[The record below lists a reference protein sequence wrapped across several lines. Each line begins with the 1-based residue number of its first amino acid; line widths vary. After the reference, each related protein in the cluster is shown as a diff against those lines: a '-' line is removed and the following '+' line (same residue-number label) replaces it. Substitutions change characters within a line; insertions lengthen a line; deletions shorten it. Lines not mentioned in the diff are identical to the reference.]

1 MSSKTI
7 KIFKVLT
14 MAALMYFLLGLT
26 LCSRTYGPSI
36 KISEKSDNYYMD
48 PYGIYFCKNHDMIDV
63 NGCGNWHYNV
73 FRLKDAD
80 LFSFEVIND
89 IYSKDKQ
96 NVYYKNCIITDADA
110 STFEVIDDIY
120 SKDKNHKYYQ
130 NGILLGLDPSSSPID
145 GLLLTTNGAHLY
157 WHTKY
162 GASHLLEGISPS
174 SYKVLTE
181 ERENQKFDKF
191 FVKNDSLI
199 YQIED
204 NNVSRKVNRV
214 EGFDPATFE
223 FVGSI
228 VLKDKNRITCNNYEV
243 KADNA
248 SVYVVRS
255 QDYEGIP
262 HNIICDKDWLYHYT
276 INFDTLIC
284 HCKIASDGNK
294 FEAIEGTN
302 RIRCGRKTI
311 IIHDDY
317 YVEYYVGEKE
327 PTQTFDESE
336 SADNEKALSC
346 K

>member
-14 MAALMYFLLGLT
+14 MAALMYFLLGFT

-48 PYGIYFCKNHDMIDV
+48 PYGIYFCKNHDMIDD
-63 NGCGNWHYNV
+63 NGRNWHYNV

-96 NVYYKNCIITDADA
+96 NVYYKDDIITDADV

-157 WHTKY
+157 CHTKY
-162 GASHLLEGISPS
+162 GASRLQGISPS

-181 ERENQKFDKF
+181 ESENQKFDKF

-204 NNVSRKVNRV
+204 NRVSIV

-223 FVGSI
+223 FAGSD
-228 VLKDKNRITCNNYEV
+228 VLKDKNRITCYNYEV

-276 INFDTLIC
+276 LNFDTLIC

-317 YVEYYVGEKE
+317 YVEYYVEENE

-336 SADNEKALSC
+336 SAVNGKAQSWE
-346 K
+346 